1 MPFTEQEIRVQE
13 EKNPPAIL
21 FVPLS
26 VQQILAEIKLKKEC
40 NNVEELLQEKNE
52 IEKRIKRWL
61 KSNPGK
67 KNKKIYFRAKFI
79 GQILGQSFGISN

>member
-67 KNKKIYFRAKFI
+67 KNKKNLFPGKIHWANFGSKFW
-79 GQILGQSFGISN
+79 NK

>member
-40 NNVEELLQEKNE
+40 NNVEELLQEKNFC
-52 IEKRIKRWL
+52 KR
-61 KSNPGK
+61 
-67 KNKKIYFRAKFI
+67 
-79 GQILGQSFGISN
+79 